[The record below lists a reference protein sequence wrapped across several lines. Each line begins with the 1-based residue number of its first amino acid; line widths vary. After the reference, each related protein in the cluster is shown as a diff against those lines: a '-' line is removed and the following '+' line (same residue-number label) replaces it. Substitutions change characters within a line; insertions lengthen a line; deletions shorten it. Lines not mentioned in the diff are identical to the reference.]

1 MRVRAPS
8 PVGTCPCRAFHL
20 EQAEPGLQMHC
31 DRCLSRSCLMEL
43 HLNCSS
49 SQAVAPSLSAFRS
62 PQRGQTSVSLLDS
75 ETMKLGSMKMRR
87 RRCCRLGRVHSSMC
101 LQRLAVSEAKA
112 ALQEHHGQHECW
124 DSQTAMSQLA
134 VSILQKSQMAA
145 TPKKRYWQA
154 VPRSTDEQDDLVCSC
169 SRHTSVDCRT
179 AARMLPYG
187 QAKCS
192 RAIEMS
198 LSHTES

>member
-1 MRVRAPS
+1 
-8 PVGTCPCRAFHL
+8 
-20 EQAEPGLQMHC
+20 
-31 DRCLSRSCLMEL
+31 
-43 HLNCSS
+43 
-49 SQAVAPSLSAFRS
+49 
-62 PQRGQTSVSLLDS
+62 
-75 ETMKLGSMKMRR
+75 MKMH
-87 RRCCRLGRVHSSMC
+87 RRCCRLGHVHSSMC

-179 AARMLPYG
+179 AARMLPWRTG
-187 QAKCS
+187 EFFPS
-192 RAIEMS
+192 RCNRNVSKPYRIIDDTVQRTVKASPATIPQRTTGA
-198 LSHTES
+198 LSIRLC